1 MNATHRHLLLAA
13 VGLVLVGAAGAQP
26 ALIMPRDATQRA
38 WVEAVTKRMST
49 CFTALGP
56 RIKFPEVTTLPPSSE
71 MIAGVL
77 LPVTGT
83 LVNDGYNYILML
95 HGPSNSGYVVQVGG
109 FAGRQTQFGPL
120 RLDTECSVP
129 ASPAAPAA
137 KSPGPAST
145 ASSTAR

>member
-1 MNATHRHLLLAA
+1 MKSLHRHRLLAA
-13 VGLVLVGAAGAQP
+13 VALMLATAASAQP
-26 ALIMPRDATQRA
+26 ALIMPRDAAQRV
-38 WVEAVTKRMST
+38 WVQAVTKRLST

-56 RIKFPEVTTLPPSSE
+56 RIKFPEVATLPPQSE

-77 LPVTGT
+77 LPVTGMV
-83 LVNDGYNYILML
+83 VNDGYNYMLML

-109 FAGRQTQFGPL
+109 FAGSQTLFGPL
-120 RLDTECSVP
+120 RLDTECTVP
-129 ASPAAPAA
+129 APPAA